1 MTFQTPPNSHAK
13 RAASSFPVL
22 AAQRKLDHF
31 TCSRFKMAA
40 AASDAASMLAEALQ
54 KMDGLISDDQ
64 LIMES
69 LKSQYHGHVTT
80 NNRILCQ
87 VEELRTHVEE
97 LPIDTRAAI
106 EVPESTVALLIDWL
120 RSMQVN
126 KLITLFADNL
136 PLFLLAKL
144 LTKCLFVC
152 LFLTFIFNSS
162 CRQPSKVNDIKA
174 SL

>member
-1 MTFQTPPNSHAK
+1 MSSYTARMTFQTPPNSHAK

-31 TCSRFKMAA
+31 RFKMAG

-80 NNRILCQ
+80 NNRILSL
-87 VEELRTHVEE
+87 VEELRVHVEE
-97 LPIDTRAAI
+97 LPINTRSAI

-120 RSMQVN
+120 RSMQVT

-136 PLFLLAKL
+136 PLFLLA
-144 LTKCLFVC
+144 
-152 LFLTFIFNSS
+152 
-162 CRQPSKVNDIKA
+162 
-174 SL
+174 

>member
-1 MTFQTPPNSHAK
+1 MVGETDTNIIEVVRVMSSYTARMTFQTPPNSHAK

-31 TCSRFKMAA
+31 RFKMAG

-80 NNRILCQ
+80 NNRILSL
-87 VEELRTHVEE
+87 VEELRAHVEE
-97 LPIDTRAAI
+97 LPINTRSAI

-136 PLFLLAKL
+136 PLF
-144 LTKCLFVC
+144 
-152 LFLTFIFNSS
+152 
-162 CRQPSKVNDIKA
+162 
-174 SL
+174 

>member
-1 MTFQTPPNSHAK
+1 MSSYPARMTFQTPPNLHAK

-22 AAQRKLDHF
+22 AAQREHF
-31 TCSRFKMAA
+31 TCIRFKMAA

-80 NNRILCQ
+80 NNRILSL
-87 VEELRTHVEE
+87 VEELRAHVEE
-97 LPIDTRAAI
+97 LPINTRSAI

-120 RSMQVN
+120 RSMRVN

-136 PLFLLAKL
+136 PLSLLA
-144 LTKCLFVC
+144 
-152 LFLTFIFNSS
+152 
-162 CRQPSKVNDIKA
+162 
-174 SL
+174 

>member
-1 MTFQTPPNSHAK
+1 MVGENAATRINRSCSGYELLARTMTFQTPPNSHAK

-31 TCSRFKMAA
+31 RFKMAG

-80 NNRILCQ
+80 NNRILSL
-87 VEELRTHVEE
+87 VEELRAHVEE
-97 LPIDTRAAI
+97 LSINTRSAI

-120 RSMQVN
+120 RSMQVT

-136 PLFLLAKL
+136 PLFLLA
-144 LTKCLFVC
+144 
-152 LFLTFIFNSS
+152 
-162 CRQPSKVNDIKA
+162 
-174 SL
+174 

>member
-1 MTFQTPPNSHAK
+1 
-13 RAASSFPVL
+13 
-22 AAQRKLDHF
+22 
-31 TCSRFKMAA
+31 MAA

-80 NNRILCQ
+80 NNRILSL
-87 VEELRTHVEE
+87 VEELRAHVEE
-97 LPIDTRAAI
+97 LPINTRSAI

-136 PLFLLAKL
+136 PLSLLA
-144 LTKCLFVC
+144 
-152 LFLTFIFNSS
+152 
-162 CRQPSKVNDIKA
+162 
-174 SL
+174 

>member
-1 MTFQTPPNSHAK
+1 MVGENAATRVDRSCSLPVTSFYPAPMAFQAPPNSHAK

-31 TCSRFKMAA
+31 TCIRFKMAA

-64 LIMES
+64 LIMDS
-69 LKSQYHGHVTT
+69 LKSQHHVHVTT
-80 NNRILCQ
+80 NNRILSL
-87 VEELRTHVEE
+87 VEELRAHVEE
-97 LPIDTRAAI
+97 LPINTRSAI

-126 KLITLFADNL
+126 KLISLFADNSL
-136 PLFLLAKL
+136 LFLLA
-144 LTKCLFVC
+144 
-152 LFLTFIFNSS
+152 
-162 CRQPSKVNDIKA
+162 
-174 SL
+174 

>member
-1 MTFQTPPNSHAK
+1 MVGETDTNIIEVVRVMSSYTARMTFQTPPNSHAK

-31 TCSRFKMAA
+31 RFKMAG

-80 NNRILCQ
+80 NNRILSL
-87 VEELRTHVEE
+87 VEELRVHVEE
-97 LPIDTRAAI
+97 LPINTRSAI

-136 PLFLLAKL
+136 PLF
-144 LTKCLFVC
+144 
-152 LFLTFIFNSS
+152 
-162 CRQPSKVNDIKA
+162 
-174 SL
+174 

>member
-31 TCSRFKMAA
+31 RFKMAG

-80 NNRILCQ
+80 NNRILSL
-87 VEELRTHVEE
+87 VEELRAHVEE
-97 LPIDTRAAI
+97 LPINTRSAI

-120 RSMQVN
+120 RSMQVT
-126 KLITLFADNL
+126 KLITLLADNL
-136 PLFLLAKL
+136 PLFLLA
-144 LTKCLFVC
+144 
-152 LFLTFIFNSS
+152 
-162 CRQPSKVNDIKA
+162 
-174 SL
+174 